1 MKKILLYSLPG
12 LVLFS
17 LLSVGVI
24 AVSADSPQEEKSV
37 NRFNSDGCWFQ
48 NLDES
53 QREDFLAKKEEINSF
68 KEELKNLSQEERQAK
83 MEEFKEK
90 IKEWKEENGIDSD
103 FGPMKN
109 FKRGRVRGFEGERFK
124 NSSSLAE

>member
-1 MKKILLYSLPG
+1 MRKRLIYFLPG
-12 LVLFS
+12 LILFG
-17 LLSVGVI
+17 LLSLGVI
-24 AVSADSPQEEKSV
+24 AVSANNDEQESKT
-37 NRFNSDGCWFQ
+37 NRHFGDCWFQ

-90 IKEWKEENGIDSD
+90 IKEWKEENGMDSD
-103 FGPMKN
+103 FGPMRN
-109 FKRGRVRGFEGERFK
+109 FKRGGARGFRERGIK
-124 NSSSLAE
+124 NSFLAE